1 MRNHHATGLKIATWT
16 PKYFGKPFPLNSL
29 PLHQEI
35 QLESLF
41 HKEKALHQFYAENCC
56 KIKFSEPELISDDP
70 KHSGNLC

>member
-1 MRNHHATGLKIATWT
+1 M
-16 PKYFGKPFPLNSL
+16 
-29 PLHQEI
+29 

-41 HKEKALHQFYAENCC
+41 CKEKALHQFYAENCV